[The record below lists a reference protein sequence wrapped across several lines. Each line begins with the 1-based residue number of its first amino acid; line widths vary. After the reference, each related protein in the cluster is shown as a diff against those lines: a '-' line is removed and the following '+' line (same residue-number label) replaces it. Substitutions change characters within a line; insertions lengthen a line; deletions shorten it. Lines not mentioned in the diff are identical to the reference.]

1 MTSVGSGP
9 NISEE
14 VFVFPA
20 SFAQQRLWF
29 FDRLFPGTAFYNVP
43 TAIRLTGVLDLAAL
57 EESFNEIVRRHEVLR
72 TTFGTQEEQLV
83 QLIASDS
90 RVSIVLIDL
99 QQLPV
104 SEREAAAQQTIAQE
118 IQQPFNL
125 AQGSLLRVTL
135 LQLNSTEYVLLIS
148 LHHIVFDE
156 WSIALLIRELGLL
169 YSAFSAGKPSPLPE
183 LPIQY
188 ADFAHWQ
195 REWLQGDELES
206 QLSYW
211 RSQLQ
216 NLSVLEI
223 GSNRSRLNKPRN
235 RGATQLLELP
245 LDLSQ
250 ALLALSQQEGVTL
263 FMTLLAAFQALLYR
277 YTGQTD
283 IAVGSPIA
291 NRNRRELE
299 DLIGFFANSLVLRTD
314 LSGNPTFRELL
325 FRVRQVA
332 VGAYAHQDLPFEKLV
347 EELHPERQVSRN
359 PLFQLVF
366 ALQNAP
372 IEQLALPG
380 LTLSSYK
387 FEITTARFD
396 LEFYLW
402 ECADNFRSL
411 WGDGWQQSEGLRG
424 ALVYN
429 TDLFEHDASARMLQ
443 HFQTL
448 LAGVVTN
455 QDTHLADLPVL
466 SAAEQH
472 QLLVEWNQ
480 TERDYPELC
489 IHQLFESIV
498 AQTPEAIAVSFGEQK
513 FTYQQLNSGSNQL
526 ADYLR
531 KLGVGCETLVGI
543 CMEPSP
549 IMVAG
554 WLGILKAGGAYVP
567 LDPSY
572 PPERL
577 QFMLEDAQV
586 SVLLTQRNFELP
598 ILDFRLK
605 TTDRDSEI
613 KQANEPP
620 NVSQNHVIQNHV
632 IQNPKSKIQNLKVVC
647 LERDWEAI
655 ALSNEENLINH
666 TTVDNLAYVVYTSG
680 STGTPKGVAVTH
692 RAVNRL
698 VCNTNYISL
707 EPGDKVAQCANI
719 SFDAATFEIW
729 GALLNGAQLV
739 GINREVT
746 LSPQDFAQEIQQQEI
761 DVLFLTTA
769 LFNSVVREVP
779 TAFRS
784 LRYLLFGGE
793 AVDVRWVKAVKQHGA
808 PKHLLHVYGPTE
820 NTTFTSWYEVQD
832 VAATSI
838 PIGRAIA
845 NTQIYLLDAHLKPVP
860 IGVTGEVYVGGD
872 GLARGYLNRPDLTA
886 EKFIP
891 NPFIDFGKPRISDFG
906 LRDTGENLPS
916 SHADEKPNNLKS
928 KIQNLKSE
936 RLYKTGDLARYLADG
951 NLEFVGRTDFQVKLR
966 GFRIELGEIET
977 VLNQYPAVEK
987 AVVVVRE
994 DETCDRSLVAYIVC
1008 NQHLNLKSSE
1018 LRSFLKA
1025 KLPNY
1030 MIPSAFVVLEA
1041 LPLTPNGKIDRQ
1053 ILPAP
1058 DFAKAGLPEISQLPR
1073 TSVEAELAQIW
1084 AEILGLEQVGIS
1096 DNFFELGGHSLLA
1109 TQLVS
1114 RIRDRTQVKVPLR
1127 RIFETPTIAELAQY
1141 IEAMSGPNQDLQMA
1155 STTTIASQNREEV
1168 EF

>member
-1 MTSVGSGP
+1 MTSAGAAH

-29 FDRLFPGTAFYNVP
+29 LDQLFPGTSLYNVP

-57 EESFNEIVRRHEVLR
+57 AESFNEIVRRHEVLR
-72 TTFGTQEEQLV
+72 TTFGMVEGQPV
-83 QLIASDS
+83 QLIAPHL
-90 RVSIVLIDL
+90 RVSLPLIDL

-104 SEREAAAQQTIAQE
+104 SEREAAAQKLIVQE
-118 IQQPFNL
+118 MQQPFKL
-125 AQGSLLRVTL
+125 AQGPLLRLML
-135 LQLNSTEYVLLIS
+135 LKLSETEHVLAIA
-148 LHHIVFDE
+148 LHHIIFDE

-169 YSAFSAGKPSPLPE
+169 YTAFRAGKPSPLPE
-183 LPIQY
+183 LSIQY

-195 REWLQGDELES
+195 REWLQGEVRSS

-223 GSNRSRLNKPRN
+223 ESNRPRPQEQSY

-245 LDLSQ
+245 KDLTA

-263 FMTLLAAFQALLYR
+263 FMTLLAAFQTLLYR

-299 DLIGFFANSLVLRTD
+299 ELIGFFANSLVLRTD

-325 FRVRQVA
+325 GRVRQVA

-347 EELHPERQVSRN
+347 EELHPERNLSRN
-359 PLFQLVF
+359 PLFQVVF

-372 IEQLALPG
+372 MEQLALPE
-380 LTLSSYK
+380 LTLSPFK
-387 FEITTARFD
+387 VETTTTRFD

-402 ECADNFRSL
+402 ECSENFRNL

-424 ALVYN
+424 ILVYN
-429 TDLFEHDASARMLQ
+429 TDLFEPSAIARMLQ

-448 LAGVVTN
+448 LTGAVANPG
-455 QDTHLADLPVL
+455 THLADLPLL

-472 QLLVEWNQ
+472 QLLAEWNQ
-480 TERDYPELC
+480 TRCNYPDRLC
-489 IHQLFESIV
+489 IHQLFETQV
-498 AQTPEAIAVSFGEQK
+498 AQSPNAVAVRFGERQ
-513 FTYQQLNSGSNQL
+513 FTYQELSSGSNQL
-526 ADYLR
+526 ANYLR
-531 KLGVGCETLVGI
+531 KLGVGLETLVGI

-549 IMVAG
+549 AMVASL
-554 WLGILKAGGAYVP
+554 LGILKAGGAYVP
-567 LDPSY
+567 LDPTY

-586 SVLLTQRNFELP
+586 SVLLTQRDFGLP
-598 ILDFRLK
+598 ILDFRLD
-605 TTDRDSEI
+605 TTDQDSET
-613 KQANEPP
+613 KEANKPP
-620 NVSQNHVIQNHV
+620 NLIQNHL
-632 IQNPKSKIQNLKVVC
+632 IQNPKVVC
-647 LERDWEAI
+647 LEKDWEAI
-655 ALSNEENLINH
+655 AQESEQNLTNQ
-666 TTVDNLAYVVYTSG
+666 TTVDSLAYVVYTSG

-698 VCNTNYISL
+698 ACNTNYITF
-707 EPGDKVAQCANI
+707 EPGDKVAQCSNI

-739 GINREVT
+739 GIDREVT

-761 DVLFLTTA
+761 SVLFLTTA
-769 LFNSVVREVP
+769 LFNQMAREVP
-779 TAFRS
+779 SAFGS

-793 AVDVRWVKAVKQHGA
+793 AVDVRWVQAVLKHGA
-808 PKHLLHVYGPTE
+808 PEHLLHVYGPTE

-832 VAATSI
+832 VPEAATSI

-845 NTQIYLLDAHLKPVP
+845 NTQIYLLDTHLKPVP
-860 IGVTGEVYVGGD
+860 IGVTGEIYIGGD
-872 GLARGYLNRPDLTA
+872 GLARGYLNRPELTA
-886 EKFIP
+886 QRFIP
-891 NPFIDFGKPRISDFG
+891 NPFTKAEVRSMKDE
-906 LRDTGENLPS
+906 TENSLHTS
-916 SHADEKPNNLKS
+916 SFTLHP
-928 KIQNLKSE
+928 SE

-951 NLEFVGRTDFQVKLR
+951 NLEFVGRSDDQVKLR

-977 VLNQYPAVEK
+977 VLNQHPAVREC
-987 AVVVVRE
+987 VVMVRE
-994 DETCDRSLVAYIVC
+994 NVAGVLGDRGLVAYIVP
-1008 NQHLNLKSSE
+1008 NPEQNLTSSN
-1018 LRSFLKA
+1018 LRSFLKT

-1030 MIPSAFVVLEA
+1030 MLPAAFVVLKA
-1041 LPLTPNGKIDRQ
+1041 LPLTANGKVDRQ
-1053 ILPAP
+1053 VLPPP
-1058 DFAKAGLPEISQLPR
+1058 DVARIGLGEINQPPR
-1073 TSVEAELAQIW
+1073 TSVEADLAQIW
-1084 AEILGLEQVGIS
+1084 AEILGVEQVGIS
-1096 DNFFELGGHSLLA
+1096 DDFFQLGGHSLLA

-1114 RIRDRTQVKVPLR
+1114 RIRDRFGVQVPLR
-1127 RIFETPTIAELAQY
+1127 RVFETPSIEGLAQY
-1141 IEAMSGPNQDLQMA
+1141 IEAMNGANKDLQMA
-1155 STTTIASQNREEV
+1155 STGTIACQNREEV

>member
-1 MTSVGSGP
+1 MTSAGAAH

-20 SFAQQRLWF
+20 SFGQQRLWF
-29 FDRLFPGTAFYNVP
+29 LDRLFPGTSFYNVP
-43 TAIRLTGVLDLAAL
+43 TAMRLTGFLDLAAL
-57 EESFNEIVRRHEVLR
+57 EESFNEIVRRHEILR
-72 TTFGTQEEQLV
+72 TTFGTVEGQPV
-83 QLIASDS
+83 QLIAPHLKISLP
-90 RVSIVLIDL
+90 LIDL

-104 SEREAAAQQTIAQE
+104 SEREAAAQQAIAQE
-118 IQQPFNL
+118 LQQPFNL
-125 AQGSLLRVTL
+125 AQGPLLRLML
-135 LQLNSTEYVLLIS
+135 LQLNQTEYVLVIN

-169 YSAFSAGKPSPLPE
+169 YTAFCAGKPSPLPE

-195 REWLQGDELES
+195 REWLQGDVLQS

-216 NLSVLEI
+216 NLSVLDLH
-223 GSNRSRLNKPRN
+223 NCHPRAQSD
-235 RGATQLLELP
+235 RGATELLELP
-245 LDLSQ
+245 KLSQ
-250 ALLALSQQEGVTL
+250 ALVDLGQQEGVTL
-263 FMTLLAAFQALLYR
+263 FMTLLAAFQTLLYR

-325 FRVRQVA
+325 HRVKQVA
-332 VGAYAHQDLPFEKLV
+332 IGAYAHQDLPFEKLV
-347 EELHPERQVSRN
+347 EELHPERNLSRN
-359 PLFQLVF
+359 PLFQVVF

-372 IEQLALPG
+372 IEQLELP
-380 LTLSSYK
+380 LALSSYK
-387 FEITTARFD
+387 VEMTTARFD

-411 WGDGWQQSEGLRG
+411 WGEGWQQSEGLRG
-424 ALVYN
+424 VLVYN
-429 TDLFEHDASARMLQ
+429 TDLFESSAIARMLQ

-448 LAGVVTN
+448 LAGAVAN
-455 QDTHLADLPVL
+455 PDTHLADLPLL

-480 TERDYPELC
+480 TERSYPRLC
-489 IHQLFESIV
+489 IHQLFETQV
-498 AQTPEAIAVSFGEQK
+498 AQSPNAIAVRLGERQY
-513 FTYQQLNSGSNQL
+513 TYHELNSGSNQL
-526 ADYLR
+526 AHYLR
-531 KLGVGCETLVGI
+531 KLGVGSQTLVGI

-549 IMVAG
+549 MMMACL
-554 WLGILKAGGAYVP
+554 LGILKAGAAYVP
-567 LDPSY
+567 LDPTY
-572 PPERL
+572 PLERL

-586 SVLLTQRNFELP
+586 SVLLTHDNFGDWEE
-598 ILDFRLK
+598 RMSVH
-605 TTDRDSEI
+605 THSS
-613 KQANEPP
+613 A
-620 NVSQNHVIQNHV
+620 V
-632 IQNPKSKIQNLKVVC
+632 QNLKVIC
-647 LERDWEAI
+647 LENEWKAI
-655 ALSNEENLINH
+655 AQASDENPTNQ
-666 TTVDNLAYVVYTSG
+666 TTIDNLAYVVYTSG

-698 VCNTNYISL
+698 VCNTNYITI

-739 GINREVT
+739 SISREVT
-746 LSPQDFAQEIQQQEI
+746 LSPQDFAQDIQQQEI
-761 DVLFLTTA
+761 SILFLTTA

-779 TAFRS
+779 SAFRS

-793 AVDVRWVKAVKQHGA
+793 AVDVRWVKAVLKHDA

-832 VAATSI
+832 VPEEATSI

-845 NTQIYLLDAHLKPVP
+845 NTQIYLLDAYLKPVP
-860 IGVTGEVYVGGD
+860 IGVIGEVYIGGD
-872 GLARGYLNRPDLTA
+872 GLARGYLNRPQLTA
-886 EKFIP
+886 EKFIA
-891 NPFIDFGKPRISDFG
+891 NPFKKVEVRSMKDETETPLQTLSFT
-906 LRDTGENLPS
+906 LHPS
-916 SHADEKPNNLKS
+916 P
-928 KIQNLKSE
+928 
-936 RLYKTGDLARYLADG
+936 RLYKTGDLARYLPDG
-951 NLEFVGRTDFQVKLR
+951 NLEFVGRTDDQVKLR

-977 VLNQYPAVEK
+977 VLNQYPAVRE
-987 AVVVVRE
+987 AVVAVRE
-994 DETCDRSLVAYIVC
+994 DAAGDRCLVAYIVPNTPPSSQARLG
-1008 NQHLNLKSSE
+1008 NQRSSE
-1018 LRSFLKA
+1018 LRSFLKT
-1025 KLPNY
+1025 KLPSY
-1030 MIPSAFVVLEA
+1030 TIPSVFVVLEA
-1041 LPLTPNGKIDRQ
+1041 LPLTPNGKVDRQ
-1053 ILPAP
+1053 ALPLP
-1058 DFAKAGLPEISQLPR
+1058 DFTQVELPERAPR
-1073 TSVEAELAQIW
+1073 TSVEAQLAQIW
-1084 AEILGLEQVGIS
+1084 AEILGIQVGIS

-1114 RIRDRTQVKVPLR
+1114 RIRDSFGVQVPLR
-1127 RIFETPTIAELAQY
+1127 RIFETPSIEGLAQY
-1141 IEAMSGPNQDLQMA
+1141 IEAMSVAKRDLQA
-1155 STTTIASQNREEV
+1155 DSETIAAQNREEV